1 MFLGQSHERLFHY
14 QYLFIDTTM
23 FWGSGNSWSTGCSCP
38 ICSRGTVEEQQGA
51 HDLPPARHPHQPWA
65 WRMGVRV
72 ESCCLEII
80 QIRWEDET
88 ILEHFGKIS
97 WTSGKSW
104 DIFQHSGNIIGNVRL
119 ETISKFTIFYC
130 SQRQRGVSGW
140 WWSLAQVLLPWGYI
154 EWIDVL
160 HLSHTQSHKWSLK
173 ADQNG
178 ICTSTRCQIR
188 FSPAK
193 QPTGVAA
200 PTMPWD
206 LWDPWP
212 IVGHLQRWKRG
223 GRSGGSW
230 CHLYDMIWYSNRAFG
245 WIHTVIYSHI

>member
-173 ADQNG
+173 ADQKWNLHFNPLPNTFFPSKTTNRG
-178 ICTSTRCQIR
+178 RGTNHALRSLRSLTDSR
-188 FSPAK
+188 SPAK
-193 QPTGVAA
+193 
-200 PTMPWD
+200 MK
-206 LWDPWP
+206 
-212 IVGHLQRWKRG
+212 KRG
-223 GRSGGSW
+223 
-230 CHLYDMIWYSNRAFG
+230 
-245 WIHTVIYSHI
+245 